1 MGKSK
6 DKQANKYQ
14 LTINNPLE
22 KGYSHDK
29 IKEILSINFKTL
41 IYFCMADEQGIKEE
55 TLHTHIFICFSSRV
69 RFSTLKKYF
78 ENAHIESTKGTVSQ
92 NIEYIK
98 KEGKWENDI
107 KHGTKIEGTFEEWG
121 DRPTDSSGKRHDM
134 EELYRMICSGMSNAD
149 IIAENQDYIL
159 EVDKI
164 DKVRTTLLIEEYKE
178 KIKEN
183 MKVIYICGATGTGKT
198 SGVLKKEGAKNVY
211 RVTNYEHPFDG
222 YANQP
227 VLVFDEFRSGIRIS
241 EMLNYCDIYPIE
253 LPARYTNKFACYEC
267 VYIISN
273 WTLEEQYESV
283 QKESPE
289 TWKAFLRRIQ
299 EVHVYHSDFT
309 IDKYS
314 TIEDYLHRN
323 KVKET
328 VTAFQTITKEHQL
341 DLPF

>member
-1 MGKSK
+1 MSKGK
-6 DKQANKYQ
+6 DKQSNKYQ
-14 LTINNPLE
+14 LTINNPKE

-29 IKEILSINFKTL
+29 IKQILITNFPTIK
-41 IYFCMADEQGIKEE
+41 YFCMADEQGNKEE
-55 TLHTHIFICFSSRV
+55 TFHTHIFICFSSRV
-69 RFSTLKKYF
+69 RFSTVKKHF
-78 ENAHIESTKGTVSQ
+78 ETAHIESTKGTVSQ

-107 KHGTKIEGTFEEWG
+107 KHETRMEGTFEEWG
-121 DRPTDSSGKRHDM
+121 DRPPDSAGKRHDM
-134 EELYRMICSGMSNAD
+134 TELYDMIRNRMSNVE
-149 IIAENQDYIL
+149 IMTENQDYIL
-159 EVDKI
+159 LLDKI
-164 DKVRTTLLIEEYKE
+164 DKVRTTLLTEEYKE

-183 MKVIYICGATGTGKT
+183 MKIIYIYGATGTGKT
-198 SGVLKKEGAKNVY
+198 RGVLKKEGAKNVY
-211 RVTNYEHPFDG
+211 RVTDYQHPFDG
-222 YANQP
+222 YSCQP

-241 EMLNYCDIYPIE
+241 DMLNYCDIYPIE
-253 LPARYTNKFACYEC
+253 LPARFSNKFACYER

-273 WTLEEQYESV
+273 WSLEQQYESV

-289 TWKAFLRRIQ
+289 SWKAFLRRIN

-328 VTAFQTITKEHQL
+328 VTTFQTITKEDQL